1 MNVQS
6 RFSRARRRR
15 DRHTP
20 RLDRRSDDV
29 LLNDHWEVS
38 GSEADLGR
46 SSLRCDSRGRRPTS
60 RSHAATRL
68 SAHEYRLTGARSRSL
83 PARTQRPAC
92 MPNDTTSRQRHQGP
106 RTPLPSKG
114 RATPATRDTFTRDTD
129 ERLPSGLRPADPPQ
143 RAPIRARAISSVVR
157 LITAPTIRYSPG
169 ASLLPDAAISHATA
183 NGVKPPKIVVPR
195 L

>member
-29 LLNDHWEVS
+29 LLNDHREVS

-46 SSLRCDSRGRRPTS
+46 SSLRCNSRGRRPTS

-83 PARTQRPAC
+83 PARTQRPRLHA
-92 MPNDTTSRQRHQGP
+92 QRHYVAAMSPRP
-106 RTPLPSKG
+106 RTPLLSKG
-114 RATPATRDTFTRDTD
+114 RATPAPRATFTRDSD